1 MNHRFLSIIIII
13 ILSLVLTACQPEDEG
28 LPTLARFPTD
38 TATPADIALAPRNT
52 LPPTFTPTHTRT
64 ATPENTPT
72 DAPTTTGEPSLTPS
86 PTITDTPS
94 PTPTN
99 TPLPPTIAPEAR
111 PLFGLLDYARQYT
124 PLPSD
129 FVVPVVTQPFN
140 PANGD
145 DPNTAITGSVNLPSG
160 PSMTLPPPPSGN
172 PSVPVATATFIPN
185 PPTCN
190 FAVSDI
196 FARVYNANPS
206 LATQLG
212 CPIIVA
218 PNNIP
223 AAWQNFQTGL
233 MVWLSGEIYVFNG
246 STATFTQ
253 FPDTFDPAVDPDQST
268 ETAPAGLFMPVR
280 GFLKIWGNNPAI
292 RDSLGYGINPEQGTT
307 AKVLLF
313 DFGRMVE
320 LPGRQGIL
328 VLIGGTAGNWQNVIP

>member
-1 MNHRFLSIIIII
+1 MSHRFLIFSIIIIVTM
-13 ILSLVLTACQPEDEG
+13 LLAACQPQDNS

-38 TATPADIALAPRNT
+38 TATPADIALMPRNT

-64 ATPENTPT
+64 VTPGNTPT
-72 DAPTTTGEPSLTPS
+72 DSPTTTGEPSLTPS

-99 TPLPPTIAPEAR
+99 TPLPPTIAPEDR

-124 PLPSD
+124 PLPPD
-129 FVVPVVTQPFN
+129 FIIPEVTQPFN
-140 PANGD
+140 PSNGD
-145 DPNTAITGSVNLPSG
+145 DPNTSVTGSVNIPQSG
-160 PSMTLPPPPSGN
+160 GSGAPLAPANPLPP
-172 PSVPVATATFIPN
+172 TATFIPTQQ
-185 PPTCN
+185 TCN
-190 FAVSDI
+190 FAPSDI

-206 LATQLG
+206 LASQLG
-212 CPIIVA
+212 CATIVA

-223 AAWQNFQTGL
+223 AAWQNFQTGA
-233 MVWLSGEIYVFNG
+233 MVWLSGEVYVFNSG
-246 STATFTQ
+246 TGTFTE

-280 GFLKIWGNNPAI
+280 GFLKIWANNPAI
-292 RDSLGYGINPEQGTT
+292 RDSLGYGTNPEQGTT

-328 VLIGGTAGNWQNVIP
+328 VLIGGTAGSWQNITP